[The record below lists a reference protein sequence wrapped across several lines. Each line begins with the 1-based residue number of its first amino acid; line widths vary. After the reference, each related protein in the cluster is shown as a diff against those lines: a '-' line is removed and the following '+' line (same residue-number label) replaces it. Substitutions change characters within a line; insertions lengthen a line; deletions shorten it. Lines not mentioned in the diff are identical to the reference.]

1 MDSYVVSARKY
12 RPSTF
17 KMVVGQDNIVRTLK
31 NAILNNHLAQAFLF
45 TGPRGIGKTT
55 CARIMAKTINCTN
68 INSEGEACNECVSC
82 QSFNSSAS
90 FNIHELDAASNNS
103 VEDIRNLV
111 EQVRVPPQEGKYK
124 IYIIDEVHMLSQAA
138 FNAFLKTLEEPPAYA
153 KFILA
158 TTERHKIIPTILSRC
173 QIYNFKRIS
182 VEDIAGHL
190 AYVASSEGITA
201 ESDAL
206 HIIAQKAD
214 GALRDALSLFDQM
227 VTFSGNEITYHSV
240 IENLN
245 ILDYDNYFQFVDCF
259 MRSDYRSALVLLNEI
274 TSNGFDGQH
283 IIIGM
288 SNHIRNLLVAKDPA
302 TISLLEMGNQLSKRY
317 ADQAAETDE
326 MFLAT
331 ALDMLTQSEFDYRQS
346 NVKSLM
352 LENLI
357 LQLSLILQKR
367 TEELELKK
375 KIAESE
381 SNSGSINEPDASGY
395 QRSKPKE
402 LTDEKVEAPQLRSIS
417 ISERKNELKS
427 IEKAE
432 TQNEAFDSK
441 KLTEAWTQYCDGIKN
456 TKINLH
462 SILINSSIAKLN
474 DTTMQVIVDG
484 PMKKTEVEAERAEL
498 LFEMRKL
505 LRNDGLMLETVQINK
520 NESKLETGIQS
531 DKLKM
536 AYEKYPGLSYF
547 VETLNLNLEI

>member
-1 MDSYVVSARKY
+1 
-12 RPSTF
+12 
-17 KMVVGQDNIVRTLK
+17 
-31 NAILNNHLAQAFLF
+31 
-45 TGPRGIGKTT
+45 
-55 CARIMAKTINCTN
+55 MAKTINCTN
-68 INSEGEACNECVSC
+68 ISPEGEACNECVSC

-227 VTFSGNEITYHSV
+227 VTFSGTEITYHSV

-245 ILDYDNYFQFVDCF
+245 ILDYDNYFQFVDFF
-259 MRSDYRSALVLLNEI
+259 MRSDYRSALILLNEI
-274 TSNGFDGQH
+274 TGNGFDGQH
-283 IIIGM
+283 IITGM
-288 SNHIRNLLVAKDPA
+288 SNHIRNLLVARDPA
-302 TISLLEMGNQLSKRY
+302 TISLLEMGEQLSKRY
-317 ADQAAETDE
+317 TDQASATDE
-326 MFLAT
+326 AFLSK

-352 LENLI
+352 LENLV

-367 TEELELKK
+367 AEEFELKK

-381 SNSGSINEPDASGY
+381 HEASNVSEPSGPGY
-395 QRSKPKE
+395 QRTNSKKE
-402 LTDEKVEAPQLRSIS
+402 EEEKVKTQALRRIS
-417 ISERKNELKS
+417 IAERKSELGNS
-427 IEKAE
+427 EKPEA
-432 TQNEAFDSK
+432 QHEAFDNK
-441 KLTEAWTQYCDGIKN
+441 KLIEVWAQYCKSIQVS
-456 TKINLH
+456 KINLYN
-462 SILINSSIAKLN
+462 ILIHSSISKID
-474 DTTMQVIVDG
+474 DTTMKVVVDG
-484 PMKKTEVEAERAEL
+484 PMKKAEVESERAEIL
-498 LFEMRKL
+498 QEMRRLIK
-505 LRNDGLMLETVQINK
+505 NDGLMLETVQIDK
-520 NESKLETGIQS
+520 TESKDETGLQNNV
-531 DKLKM
+531 LKTTI
-536 AYEKYPGLSYF
+536 EKYPALSYF
-547 VETLNLNLEI
+547 VETLNLNAEI